1 MSSEVQAPH
10 SALRPGNVA
19 VVTGAASGIGRAAAR
34 RFAEL
39 GLRIVLID
47 HADAVLDSAAA
58 EMTSVARGGADD
70 VLPVQADVADYAAM
84 ARLRDVVADRFG
96 DVSVL
101 MNNAGINDNPGNTWS
116 GLDGWRRVIDVNF
129 WGVAH
134 GIHAFVPS
142 MVASGQPGLVINTG
156 SKQGITTPP
165 GNPAHNASK
174 ACVKVLTEALAHE
187 LRTIE
192 GCGVTAHLLIP
203 GFTFTAMTGRAEKP
217 PMAWTAD
224 AVIDFMLAGLAN
236 AEFYILCPD
245 HETPRALDEKRI
257 RWAAEDMICSRP
269 ALSRW
274 HPEHAEAYRRF
285 ISDI

>member
-1 MSSEVQAPH
+1 MSSEVQASHP
-10 SALRPGNVA
+10 ALRPGNVA

-39 GLRIVLID
+39 GLRVVLVD
-47 HADAVLDSAAA
+47 HSATGLDRAAA
-58 EMTSVARGGADD
+58 EIATVARGGADD
-70 VLPVQADVADYAAM
+70 VLPVPTDVADFAAM
-84 ARLRDVVADRFG
+84 ARLRDTVTAGFG
-96 DVSVL
+96 DVAVL
-101 MNNAGINDNPGNTWS
+101 MNNAGINDNPGGTWS

-142 MVASGQPGLVINTG
+142 MVASGRPGLVINTG

-187 LRTIE
+187 LRTAK
-192 GCGVTAHLLIP
+192 GCNVTAHLLIP
-203 GFTFTAMTGRAEKP
+203 GFTFTAMTGRPEKP
-217 PMAWTAD
+217 PMAWTAEE
-224 AVIDFMLAGLAN
+224 VIDFMLAGLKR

-257 RWAAEDMICSRP
+257 QWAAEDMIRGRP

-285 ISDI
+285 ISDT